1 MKPLQIKLTK
11 YGDTII
17 GKAVNLGE
25 WDISVGM
32 EKSIYIHNPNKYA
45 KADLTKLKNKDSRVR
60 INLPDEIHPGQTA
73 EVLLS
78 IEGQVF
84 KDDTEEEEYFT
95 NVLDQLSGKV
105 VWRVP

>member
-1 MKPLQIKLTK
+1 MRPLQIKLTK
-11 YGDTII
+11 YGETII

-32 EKSIYIHNPNKYA
+32 SKSIYIHNPNRFA
-45 KADLTKLKNKDSRVR
+45 KADLTKLKNKDSRVS
-60 INLPDEIHPGQTA
+60 INLPDEIQPEQTVEA
-73 EVLLS
+73 ILS

-84 KDDTEEEEYFT
+84 KDDTEEETYFT

>member
-60 INLPDEIHPGQTA
+60 INLPDEIQAGQTA

>member
-1 MKPLQIKLTK
+1 MRPLQVKLTK
-11 YGDTII
+11 YGESII

-32 EKSIYIHNPNKYA
+32 EKSVFIHNPNKFA
-45 KADLTKLKNKDSRVR
+45 KADLSKLKNKDSRVKM
-60 INLPDEIHPGQTA
+60 NLPDEIQPEQTA
-73 EVLLS
+73 EVIIS

-84 KDDTEEEEYFT
+84 KDDTAEEEYFT

-105 VWRVP
+105 VWKVP

>member
-1 MKPLQIKLTK
+1 MRPLQIKLTK
-11 YGDTII
+11 YGETII

-32 EKSIYIHNPNKYA
+32 SKSIYIHNPNRFA
-45 KADLTKLKNKDSRVR
+45 KADLTKLKNKDSRVS
-60 INLPDEIHPGQTA
+60 INLPDEIQPEQTIEA
-73 EVLLS
+73 ILS

-84 KDDTEEEEYFT
+84 KDDKDEEIYFT